1 MALWDILIFAVNS
14 VMPIILLVLLGYLL
28 KRRGLFTK
36 EFLKIGN
43 KTVFRVL
50 LPVLLFT
57 NLAEMDSFLDLRIDA
72 VLYVLGAVALLF
84 GAGLLLS
91 CAVPDRRQ
99 KGVLL
104 QCVFRSNFALIGVA
118 LAQLIAGDKGVQAA
132 ALLSAFTIPVFN
144 ILGVVALSVFAPSGT
159 QTTSPWPRIRKIL
172 RDILHNPL
180 IRGVLAGIL
189 WVSLRPLLTRLPAMT
204 VCMEK
209 LSFVRTALDYLA
221 RASTPVALLVLGGQ
235 FELERVSG
243 LKKQIALGVLGR
255 LILAPLVGI
264 GGAAVLQ
271 YMGILHFDNGIYAA
285 LVALFATPV
294 AVASAIMAEE
304 MDNDGQLAGQ
314 LVLWTTLFSAAV
326 IFVTIVLLRSLR
338 LL

>member
-14 VMPIILLVLLGYLL
+14 VMPIILLVCLGYAL
-28 KRRGLFTK
+28 KQRGLFTG

-57 NLAEMDSFLDLRIDA
+57 NLAEMDSFQDLRMDA

-84 GAGLLLS
+84 GAGLALS
-91 CAVPDRRQ
+91 CAIPERRQ
-99 KGVLL
+99 KGVIL

-118 LAQLIAGDKGVQAA
+118 LAQLIAGDNGVRAA
-132 ALLSAFTIPVFN
+132 AILSAFTIPVFN
-144 ILGVVALSVFAPSGT
+144 ILSVVALSVFAPSGT
-159 QTTSPWPRIRKIL
+159 QTVTPGQRIRKIL

-180 IRGVLAGIL
+180 ILGVLAGIV
-189 WVSLRPLLTRLPAMT
+189 WVCIRPLLQSISVVN
-204 VCMEK
+204 VCMEN
-209 LSFVRTALDYLA
+209 LSFVPSSLDYLA

-235 FELERVSG
+235 FEMDRVKG
-243 LKKQIALGVLGR
+243 FKKQIVMGVLGR
-255 LILAPLVGI
+255 LLLAPLIGI
-264 GGAAVLQ
+264 GGAVILQ
-271 YMGILHFDNGIYAA
+271 NMGILHFDNGIYAA

-314 LVLWTTLFSAAV
+314 LVLWTTLFSAVVMFA
-326 IFVTIVLLRSLR
+326 TIVVLRGMHLL
-338 LL
+338 

>member
-1 MALWDILIFAVNS
+1 MALGDILIFAVNS

-28 KRRGLFTK
+28 KQKGLFTK

-57 NLAEMDSFLDLRIDA
+57 NLAEMDSFLDLRLDA
-72 VLYVLGAVALLF
+72 VLYVMGAIAVLF

-91 CAVPDRRQ
+91 CTVPERRQ
-99 KGVLL
+99 KGVIL

-144 ILGVVALSVFAPSGT
+144 ILGVVALSIFAPTDT
-159 QTTSPWPRIRKIL
+159 QSAAPGQRIRKIL

-180 IRGVLAGIL
+180 ILGVLAGIL
-189 WVSLRPLLTRLPAMT
+189 WVCLKPLFFRVPVMA

-209 LSFVRTALDYLA
+209 LSFVGVSLDYLA

-235 FELERVSG
+235 FEMDRVKG
-243 LKKQIALGVLGR
+243 LKRQITLGVLGR
-255 LILAPLVGI
+255 LLLAPVVGI
-264 GGAAVLQ
+264 GGAVLLQ
-271 YMGILHFDNGIYAA
+271 SIGMLHFDNGIYAA
-285 LVALFATPV
+285 LIALFATPV

-314 LVLWTTLFSAAV
+314 LVLWTTLFSALVMFVV
-326 IFVTIVLLRSLR
+326 IAFLRSLH